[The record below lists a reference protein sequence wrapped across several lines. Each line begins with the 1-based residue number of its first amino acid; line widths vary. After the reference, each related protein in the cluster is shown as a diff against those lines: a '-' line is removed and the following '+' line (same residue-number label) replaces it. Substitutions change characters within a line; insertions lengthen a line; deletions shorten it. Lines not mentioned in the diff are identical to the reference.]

1 VANLNGVSA
10 PVTDVVA
17 GLHDLVGPSAE
28 RITVG
33 SNPLPFPNDVDT
45 AGLDIIG
52 PSAVTP
58 LYDGIAATVEFFRDL
73 QSRGALESVEHG
85 LVVEDGIAVDCEPRW
100 VTQ

>member
-1 VANLNGVSA
+1 VRA
-10 PVTDVVA
+10 PVTDIVA
-17 GLHDLVGPSAE
+17 GLHHLVGPSAE

-52 PSAVTP
+52 PPAVTP

-73 QSRGALESVEHG
+73 QSRGTLELGEHG
-85 LVVEDGIAVDCEPRW
+85 LIVEAGIAVDRESAPI
-100 VTQ
+100 TK